1 MTVHCMIKLTHVQKV
16 VEQATVL
23 EIESLQV
30 GRGTTVGMTGVT
42 GQAKEQLLALLNGR
56 SRPTAGTILI
66 NDINPAQDNVT
77 LSQTVGI
84 LPPENNLYPRLS
96 VRRNLTFYCDLH
108 GLSHSRADE
117 VMLQVGLTDR
127 AHTKADDLA
136 TEFARR
142 LTFGRAILHQP
153 SVLILV
159 DPFLDCSSNTIE
171 LLMRQCRILQE
182 NGVTI
187 LIISDQRAGLSDICQ
202 TIYRMQGGKLIDSYQ
217 PQEEKEEGSNL
228 PFKIPARL
236 DGKVSLINP
245 GDILY
250 AASEEGKTV
259 LCVADGRIPTHLT
272 LNEVE
277 QRLARSGFFRAHRGY
292 LVNLQHVTEVISYT
306 RNSYT
311 LILEDSSEI
320 PLSKGAAKD
329 LRELLDY

>member
-1 MTVHCMIKLTHVQKV
+1 MGMIRLTHVQKV
-16 VEQATVL
+16 VAQATVL

-30 GRGTTVGMTGVT
+30 GRGMTAAITGVT
-42 GQAKEQLLALLNGR
+42 GQVKALLVALLNGR
-56 SRPTAGTILI
+56 SQPTAGTILI
-66 NDINPAQDNVT
+66 NDFNPAQDNVT

-84 LPPENNLYPRLS
+84 LPAENNLYPRLT

-108 GLSHSRADE
+108 GLAHDRADA

-127 AHTKADDLA
+127 ANTKADDLTA
-136 TEFARR
+136 ELARR
-142 LTFGRAILHQP
+142 LAFGRAILHTP

-159 DPFLDCSSNTIE
+159 DPFTDCSINTID
-171 LLMRQCRILQE
+171 LLTRQCQRLHE

-187 LIISDQRAGLSDICQ
+187 LVIATQRTGLSAICQ
-202 TIYRMQGGKLIDSYQ
+202 TIYRMEGGKLVNSYN
-217 PQEEKEEGSNL
+217 PQEEKAEGNL

-236 DGKVSLINP
+236 DGKVALINP

-259 LCVADGRIPTHLT
+259 LCVENGRIPTHLT
-272 LNEVE
+272 LNQVE
-277 QRLARSGFFRAHRGY
+277 QRLARSGFFRAHRRY
-292 LVNLQHVTEVISYT
+292 LVNLQHVTEVIAYT

-311 LILEDSSEI
+311 LILEDSTEI